1 MAYVGTVISKNMG
14 NKMTKIGLWRSYGLG
29 NYIVGSQLP
38 GNRYKSN
45 TRKSLYWWL
54 ISRYCRIRDFRKY
67 GVCISCGTSFGN
79 FSDGDGGHFAP
90 AQGCG
95 VGLLFDLFNVNLE
108 CRQCNAFDEGHI
120 IGYRRGL
127 IERHGV
133 KVVEDIERRYQ
144 HHQKFPGAEKE
155 WSQIQYD
162 NVIKD
167 LITLMVEED
176 MLELVEMEEVC

>member
-1 MAYVGTVISKNMG
+1 MSRPKKN
-14 NKMTKIGLWRSYGLG
+14 KLTLWREYGLG
-29 NYIVGSQLP
+29 GYIVKSAPP

-45 TRKSLYWWL
+45 VRKSIFWWL
-54 ISRYCRIRDFRKY
+54 TSRFCRIRDFRKY
-67 GVCISCGTSFGN
+67 GKCISCDMEFNSWT
-79 FSDGDGGHFAP
+79 DGDGGHFAP

-95 VGLLFDLFNVNLE
+95 IGLLFDLFNVNLE
-108 CRQCNAFDEGHI
+108 CRQCNAFDEGHL

-162 NVIKD
+162 NCIKD
-167 LITLMVEED
+167 LIKNMVEEN
-176 MLELVEMEEVC
+176 MLELVAVE